1 MRKTY
6 LFGLALV
13 AMLVFSSLVASTASA
28 LSQWLANN
36 NTIATALEAETKGL
50 LLLDTLEAGFLVVA
64 IDCNGT
70 LDGTVGPGIQDSVTD
85 VLNAAG
91 EVITELGAAPE
102 LALECKVE
110 TSVLNGCGA
119 VGSTAKVWVDNLS
132 LTTVPVKVWKSEILL
147 EGTTFLDDFTGG
159 GAGKE
164 PGYEVECSNG
174 ATDLC
179 EGPVSA
185 ILTNDPLPE
194 GGVLGTFTEATN
206 ESPCVSGRI
215 SHLIGE
221 GLTLLLNGEALQV
234 SDV

>member
-28 LSQWLANN
+28 LSQWLANGN
-36 NTIATALEAETKGL
+36 PIAAPLETDTEGL
-50 LLLDTLEAGFLVVA
+50 LVLDVLEGGFLVVA
-64 IDCNGT
+64 VDCNGI
-70 LDGTVGPGIQDSVTD
+70 LDGTVGANVHDSVTD
-85 VLNAAG
+85 VLNTAG
-91 EVITELGAAPE
+91 EVITELGVAPE
-102 LALECKVE
+102 LALDCKVE

-119 VGSTAKVWVDNLS
+119 VGSLAEVWVDNLS
-132 LTTVPVKVWKSEILL
+132 LTAGTVWNSEVLL
-147 EGTTFLDDFTGG
+147 EGTTFLDHFAGG
-159 GAGKE
+159 GPGKE
-164 PGYEVECSNG
+164 PGYDVKCSNG
-174 ATDLC
+174 ASVLC
-179 EGPVSA
+179 DGLVNA

-194 GGVLGTFTEATN
+194 GGVLGTFTETTN
-206 ESPCVSGRI
+206 ESTCSSGRI